1 MSKKRALVLQ
11 REITYVKYIALLRF
25 HPKANA
31 QDKREFLSSEGNV
44 LFYTD

>member
-25 HPKANA
+25 HSKATA
-31 QDKREFLSSEGNV
+31 QDKRKFLSS
-44 LFYTD
+44 